1 MAFFPGI
8 VYDKG
13 GDKHG
18 AWVSMLLAAVGL
30 GSPPQHAHTHYTH
43 GRNAT
48 QSGAIG
54 TPRLTTSRARRWWLP
69 ADVGHGREAAAAAA
83 HALVVDGDGTMPFT
97 VFSLHFSALHCPFIA
112 FHCAFTVLS
121 RCFHDFQLALGNVM
135 VGFGSSFSTVA
146 VTKPRPARRRLL
158 RPAARTAPQPLVPP
172 FPAPGPRGGGRVS
185 FSGSFSG
192 LASGIGPRGA
202 ALADSGNARRLVPFA
217 GDTTVLVWSVCS
229 GDVRDR
235 QELPTPARA
244 DRRTRQVH
252 HRALRQDEP
261 PAPLPYRIRGLEHTH
276 NVSS

>member
-121 RCFHDFQLALGNVM
+121 RL
-135 VGFGSSFSTVA
+135 
-146 VTKPRPARRRLL
+146 PAGARERDGRLRIEL
-158 RPAARTAPQPLVPP
+158 LD
-172 FPAPGPRGGGRVS
+172 GGGDK
-185 FSGSFSG
+185 
-192 LASGIGPRGA
+192 APPR
-202 ALADSGNARRLVPFA
+202 
-217 GDTTVLVWSVCS
+217 
-229 GDVRDR
+229 
-235 QELPTPARA
+235 TP
-244 DRRTRQVH
+244 
-252 HRALRQDEP
+252 P
-261 PAPLPYRIRGLEHTH
+261 PAPPRSPHSPAAACPTIPGSRPTGGRPCLLQRLLQWPCIGHRASGSGSSGLRKRAQAGAFCW
-276 NVSS
+276 